1 MIRSFLL
8 AAAAAAA
15 LSVAPV
21 QAKAPAQSK
30 DAATTLHKLF
40 ADEWER
46 GLVESPENASN
57 NGDNRFNDRWSDY
70 SLAAI
75 AKREAEDRAAL
86 AKLHAIDRKALTPAD
101 QLNYDT
107 FEWQL
112 ERAVERQKF
121 HEYLQPVSHQ
131 GGVQTADGLAEVLPF
146 ASTKDYR
153 DWLKRME
160 AIPTLVDQSI
170 ALMREGDTVFE
181 QDGVRIRVDA
191 DSLALVDGTRIDFL
205 KNGLSEQFVFRNPNV
220 AGECGCGESFTTD
233 ADRAA

>member
-1 MIRSFLL
+1 MIRSILL

-15 LSVAPV
+15 LSAAPV
-21 QAKAPAQSK
+21 HAKAPVQSK

-86 AKLHAIDRKALTPAD
+86 DKLHAIDRKALSPAD

-107 FEWQL
+107 FEWEL
-112 ERAVERQKF
+112 ARAVERQQF
-121 HEYLQPVSHQ
+121 HEYLQPISHQ

-170 ALMREGDTVFE
+170 AR
-181 QDGVRIRVDA
+181 
-191 DSLALVDGTRIDFL
+191 
-205 KNGLSEQFVFRNPNV
+205 
-220 AGECGCGESFTTD
+220 
-233 ADRAA
+233 